1 MTSCSIAGI
10 GTVVKPLAA
19 DALVTEG
26 KNPAVQLEARK
37 SFAVA
42 VKSGRTETRLIVL
55 QDRPAGM
62 L

>member
-1 MTSCSIAGI
+1 M
-10 GTVVKPLAA
+10 VKPLAA